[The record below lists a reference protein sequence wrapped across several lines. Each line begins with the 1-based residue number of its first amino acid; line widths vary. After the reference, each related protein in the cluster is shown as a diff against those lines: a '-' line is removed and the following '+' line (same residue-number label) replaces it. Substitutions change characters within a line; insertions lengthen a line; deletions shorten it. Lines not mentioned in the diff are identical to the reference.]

1 MSTTVLV
8 LLYAYRTVTVV
19 LRLVDFV
26 RDILVT
32 EYMRTK
38 DSMIS
43 VIYGRY
49 KASYQTVCIQ
59 PYQNYVRLADN
70 LPGYLKVT

>member
-8 LLYAYRTVTVV
+8 LLYAYRIVIRV

-26 RDILVT
+26 RDILIT
-32 EYMRTK
+32 EYMRTT
-38 DSMIS
+38 DRMSS
-43 VIYGRY
+43 AQYVRY
-49 KASYQTVCIQ
+49 KASYQTVCVQ

-70 LPGYLKVT
+70 LPGYLTVT